1 VKQLRGLRGFREEVE
16 KRGAA
21 VVAVVGDRPEA
32 IKAFKEREGIWFD
45 VLQDPDGAAFRSFGV
60 ARAGQVKGRPYAHP
74 TTILL
79 DREGIARHVEVRKW
93 TFFSRGSPGELV
105 KALDGLA

>member
-1 VKQLRGLRGFREEVE
+1 MTQLRGLRGLRQEIE

-45 VLQDPDGAAFRSFGV
+45 VLQDPDGSAFRAFGV
-60 ARAGQVKGRPYAHP
+60 ARAGKVRGRPYAHP
-74 TTILL
+74 ATILL
-79 DREGIARHVEVRKW
+79 DREGVARSVDVRKW
-93 TFFSRGSPGELV
+93 TFLFRPSPEKLV
-105 KALDGLA
+105 EALDGVA